1 MKRSAFKLKSGNTTS
16 FKQMGSS
23 PLHNGDKAF
32 DQEKIK
38 LKTNPNDNTDVRNV
52 GYEADIDD
60 IRKAKVV
67 KAVVDDL
74 TSDSNTGTRSGVTK
88 GGVADKLGY
97 SGRATGAMMGNKGV
111 FEHKYNVAEYG
122 TIGYGTDSEIARNII
137 NTNKGASELVKPI
150 NLNVE
155 AESTTKGLKLN
166 TKKKKKKSEVKKPST
181 KINKLAYAK
190 SQLKVKK
197 K

>member
-1 MKRSAFKLKSGNTTS
+1 MKRSAFKLKSGNTTP

-32 DQEKIK
+32 DQAKIK
-38 LKTNPNDNTDVRNV
+38 LKTNPNNSKDVRNV

-67 KAVVDDL
+67 KAVVDDM
-74 TSDSNTGTRSGVTK
+74 SGDAEGTRSGVTS
-88 GGVADKLGY
+88 GGAADKLGY
-97 SGRATGAMMGNKGV
+97 SGRAAGAMTGNKGV

-122 TIGYGTDSEIARNII
+122 RIDHGTDSEIARNII
-137 NTNKGASELVKPI
+137 NTNKGASELARPI
-150 NLNVE
+150 NLDGPDVIP
-155 AESTTKGLKLN
+155 KGLKLN
-166 TKKKKKKSEVKKPST
+166 TNKKKKKSKATTTST
-181 KINKLAYAK
+181 KSKKVNYAK
-190 SQLKVKK
+190 SQLTVKK